1 MKKNSDARRIPMPC
15 RDAKERTRDFLEV
28 AQGYDLE
35 QAVAEANRCL
45 RCKRPH
51 CVRGCPVE
59 VDIPAF
65 IAAIAANDIP
75 GAYRII
81 KSTNSL
87 PAVCGRVCPQENQC
101 EGRCVLK
108 AKGQAVAI
116 GRLERFVADM
126 MLDNKNACGWISD
139 TGSCRLINPE
149 LSVACI
155 GSGPASLTAAG
166 YLAARGFKV
175 TVFEAL
181 HEAGGVLTYGIP
193 EFRLP
198 KSIVHKEV
206 ESLRALSVNF
216 ALNWVGGKT
225 VTIEDL
231 FQKGFKAVFIGV
243 GAGLPH
249 FLGIPG
255 ENIAGV
261 LSANEYLTRI
271 NLGRAFDF
279 PNHDTPVCP
288 GKNVTVFGG
297 GNVAMDAAR
306 TALRMGAENV
316 RIVYRRTM
324 QELPARRE
332 EVEHA
337 LEEGVGMELLSAPL
351 KFTADSAG
359 KLCSVR
365 LQRMRMGE
373 PDASGRSRPLP
384 IEGEYA
390 DLETDLAIIAVGTR
404 PNPVLL
410 NNTPGLTLD
419 RNGYIEINEET
430 GETSIPGVYAG
441 GDIVAGAATVIEA
454 MGAGRRAA
462 RSIAAKLLGAASR

>member
-1 MKKNSDARRIPMPC
+1 MKKKTNAQRVPMPC
-15 RDAKERTRDFLEV
+15 RDPKERTQNFLEV
-28 AQGYDLE
+28 ALGYDAA
-35 QAVAEANRCL
+35 QAMAEASRCL
-45 RCKRPH
+45 QCKRPH
-51 CVRGCPVE
+51 CVHGCPVE

-65 IAAIAANDIP
+65 IAAIAAGDLQA
-75 GAYRII
+75 AYRII

-101 EGRCVLK
+101 EGRCILK
-108 AKGQAVAI
+108 AKGQPVAI
-116 GRLERFVADM
+116 GRLERFVADT
-126 MLDNKNACGWISD
+126 MLDGKNACGWISD
-139 TGSCRLINPE
+139 TGSCKLINPE
-149 LSVACI
+149 LAVACI

-181 HEAGGVLTYGIP
+181 HEPGGVLTYGIP

-198 KSIVHKEV
+198 KAIVHKEV
-206 ESLRALSVNF
+206 ESLQALSVDF
-216 ALNWVGGKT
+216 AVNWVGGKT
-225 VTIEDL
+225 VTVEDL
-231 FQKGFKAVFIGV
+231 FNKGFKAVFIGV

-288 GKNVTVFGG
+288 GKNVAVFGG

-306 TALRMGAENV
+306 TALRMGAQSV

-337 LEEGVGMELLSAPL
+337 LEEGVTMELLSAPL
-351 KFTADSAG
+351 AFTADSTG
-359 KLCSVR
+359 KLRSVR

-373 PDASGRSRPLP
+373 PDASGRSRPIP
-384 IEGEYA
+384 IEGAYT
-390 DLETDLAIIAVGTR
+390 DLMTDLAIIAVGTR

-410 NNTPGLTLD
+410 GNTPGLTLD
-419 RNGYIEINEET
+419 DNGYIKIDEKT

-462 RSIAAKLLGAASR
+462 RSIALKLLGKTT